1 MNISFFTIPVESI
14 DVSLKF
20 YHDFLGFTLVKR
32 YIAGPGVEIAFIA
45 DGKGSKIELI
55 KGADDKKIGDCPVS
69 IGFETDDIE
78 NARTDFIT
86 KGYKGSTEI
95 VTTPKGVKL
104 LYLFD
109 PDGMKLLFVQ
119 F

>member
-20 YHDFLGFTLVKR
+20 YNEFLGFTLVKR

-45 DGKGSKIELI
+45 DEKGSKIELI
-55 KGADDKKIGDCPVS
+55 KGADDRKIGECPVS
-69 IGFETDDIE
+69 IGFETEDIDKT
-78 NARTDFIT
+78 RTDFIA

-104 LYLFD
+104 LYIYD